1 MKTPSV
7 SEMDFVRTAMESAA
21 SARHR
26 RLFVVS
32 GEWKK
37 SMKVVGQIL
46 KTARDYVGRDL
57 LYFAEFP
64 KESDIGERR
73 FKEFAKNIHGL
84 GYIVQKKPY
93 AIANTVLGRT
103 YDVLVLDAY
112 ENFPPRDIG
121 IIVETVRGPGVIILL
136 VPELPAWATSK
147 LFFHEQYVVTPPYSV
162 NDCRNVFLNRVVKKL
177 FEHDGVYIL
186 SDDGKPVK
194 VPEERKGKKKARKL
208 KVPKDAEFPEA
219 IYRLAVTQDQINT
232 IRALED
238 LPKHKKH
245 AYVVLADRGRGK
257 SAAMGLALAGILSQR
272 KWKIVVTAPSFQ
284 NAEEV
289 FKFVK
294 LGLQELGVDFK
305 DKKREISVKDGG
317 EVVFL
322 EPLEAVE
329 RKADIL
335 VVDEAAGIYVS
346 ILRTFLRK
354 YKRIAFATT
363 THGYEGTGR
372 LFQYRFLPALREKFE
387 VHQIRMSEPI
397 RYGEGD
403 PIERW
408 LYDVFLLDAEP
419 ADLGEE
425 DLRQIEEGKLV
436 FERLDVERLFL
447 EDEETLRQF
456 VGIYVYAHYRNNPR
470 DVAILA
476 DAPNQNA
483 FLVRTESGKVVCSL
497 QVAEE
502 GGLPKAV
509 IDALKDGEIV
519 QGNIIP
525 DLMLKYYGY
534 DNFARAKG
542 LRVVR
547 IATHPEVQGRG
558 IGSFALENLVSY
570 AREHEYS
577 WVGAVFGSSEQL
589 LRFWTKNCF
598 TPVHVS
604 PKRNPESGEYSTAVL
619 HPLRP
624 AIRDI
629 VNVSNFGMK
638 LRLAYE
644 LDNFYRAMDPEVA
657 LTLFSTGIKRSVPID
672 LTTPERRKLKRMVEG
687 GLHYDALSEVIYR
700 MVIHYFI
707 GEMEPPMDEKDRLYL
722 IEKVLKKRTWKGVGD
737 VFGKDPM
744 KVARRLDRI
753 LYGLARWY
761 LGETS

>member
-1 MKTPSV
+1 MSDM
-7 SEMDFVRTAMESAA
+7 EFVRKALETAKAK
-21 SARHR
+21 RQR
-26 RLFVVS
+26 RLFVIS
-32 GEWKK
+32 GDWKK

-46 KTARDYVGRDL
+46 REARDYVGKDL

-73 FKEFAKNIHGL
+73 FKEFARNIHGL
-84 GYIVQKKPY
+84 GYLVQKKPF

-121 IIVETVRGPGVIILL
+121 IITETVRGPGVIILI
-136 VPELPAWATSK
+136 VPELNVWVQSK
-147 LFFHEQYVVTPPYSV
+147 LYFHKQYVVTPPYSV
-162 NDCRNVFLNRVVKKL
+162 DDCRSVFLNRVVKKL
-177 FEHDGVYIL
+177 FEHDGIYIL
-186 SDDGKPVK
+186 SDEGKPVK
-194 VPEERKGKKKARKL
+194 LPREKKGKSKTKKIKIPKNPEFAEDLYKL
-208 KVPKDAEFPEA
+208 AA
-219 IYRLAVTQDQINT
+219 TQDQVDVIH
-232 IRALED
+232 ALED
-238 LPKHKKH
+238 VPKNKKH
-245 AYVVLADRGRGK
+245 AYVLLADRGRGK
-257 SAAMGLALAGILSQR
+257 SAAVGLALAGILSQR

-289 FKFVK
+289 FNFIKRGLEA
-294 LGLQELGVDFK
+294 LGKEFK
-305 DKKREISVKDGG
+305 DKKREIVVKDGG

-322 EPLEAVE
+322 EPLDAVE

-346 ILRTFLRK
+346 LLKSLVRR
-354 YKRIAFATT
+354 YKRIIFSTT

-372 LFQYRFLPALREKFE
+372 LFQYRFLPTLQEKFV
-387 VHQIRMSEPI
+387 VHQLRMSEPI

-403 PIERW
+403 PIESW

-419 ADLGEE
+419 AELGKN
-425 DLRQIEEGKLV
+425 DIRDIEEGRLV
-436 FERLDVERLFL
+436 FEKLDVERLFL

-456 VGIYVYAHYRNNPR
+456 IGIYVYAHYRNNPR
-470 DVAILA
+470 DIAILA

-483 FLVRTESGKVVCSL
+483 FVVRTSSGKVVCSL

-509 IDALKDGEIV
+509 IDLLKDGEIV

-547 IATHPEVQGRG
+547 IATHPELQGKG
-558 IGSFALENLVSY
+558 VGSFALKRLTDY
-570 AREHEYS
+570 ARENDYA
-577 WVGAVFGSSEQL
+577 WVGAIFGSSDVL
-589 LRFWTKNCF
+589 LRFWMKNGF
-598 TPVHVS
+598 VPVHVS

-619 HPLRP
+619 YPLRL
-624 AIRDI
+624 AIQDI
-629 VNVSNFGMK
+629 VRVTNFGMK

-644 LDNFYRAMDPEVA
+644 LDNFYRNMEPEVA
-657 LTLFSTGIKRSVPID
+657 LHLFSSGEQREVPLD
-672 LTTPERRKLKRMVEG
+672 LTTPEKRKLKRMIDG

-700 MVIHYFI
+700 MVINYFI
-707 GEMEPPMDEKDRLYL
+707 GNMEPPMDEKDRLYL

-737 VFGKDPM
+737 VFNKDPM
-744 KVARRLDRI
+744 KVARKIDRI

-761 LGETS
+761 LGEAR

>member
-1 MKTPSV
+1 
-7 SEMDFVRTAMESAA
+7 MDVVTKALEAA
-21 SARHR
+21 RNNRHR
-26 RLFVVS
+26 RLFVIS
-32 GEWKK
+32 GDWKK
-37 SMKVVGQIL
+37 GMKVAGQIL
-46 KTARDYVGRDL
+46 REARDYVGKDL
-57 LYFAEFP
+57 VYFAEFP

-84 GYIVQKKPY
+84 GYLVQKKPY

-136 VPELPAWATSK
+136 VPELPKWASSK

-162 NDCRNVFLNRVVKKL
+162 DDCRNIFLNRVVKKL
-177 FEHDGVYIL
+177 FEHDGIYIL
-186 SDDGKPVK
+186 SDEGKVVK
-194 VPEERKGKKKARKL
+194 RPKEKKKKKKAKKL
-208 KVPKDAEFPEA
+208 KIPKKAEFPEE
-219 IYRLAVTQDQINT
+219 IYKLAVTQDQIDV
-232 IRALED
+232 IHALESV
-238 LPKHKKH
+238 PKNKKH
-245 AYVVLADRGRGK
+245 AYVILADRGRGK
-257 SAAMGLALAGILSQR
+257 SAAIGLTLAGILSQR
-272 KWKIVVTAPSFQ
+272 KWRIVVTAPSYQ

-289 FKFVK
+289 FRFVK
-294 LGLQELGVDFK
+294 AGLDAIGREYK
-305 DKKREISVKDGG
+305 AKKREIIVKDGG

-322 EPLEAVE
+322 EPLDAVE

-346 ILRTFLRK
+346 VLKSLIRR
-354 YKRIAFATT
+354 YKRIIFSTT

-372 LFQYRFLPALREKFE
+372 LFQYRFLPALEAKFE
-387 VHQIRMSEPI
+387 VHQLRMSEPI

-403 PIERW
+403 PIESW

-419 ADLGEE
+419 VELTEE
-425 DLRQIEEGKLV
+425 DLKEIEAGKLV
-436 FERLDVERLFL
+436 FEKLDVEKLFL
-447 EDEETLRQF
+447 EDEDTLRQF
-456 VGIYVYAHYRNNPR
+456 IGIYVYAHYRNNPR

-483 FLVRTESGKVVCSL
+483 FVVKTESGKVLCSL

-509 IDALKDGEIV
+509 IDLLKDGQPV

-547 IATHPEVQGRG
+547 IATHPELQGRG
-558 IGSFALENLVSY
+558 IGSFALEHLVKY
-570 AREHEYS
+570 AKENDYA
-577 WVGAVFGSSEQL
+577 WVGAIFGSSEKL
-589 LRFWTKNCF
+589 LRFWMKNGF
-598 TPVHVS
+598 IPVHVS

-619 HPLRP
+619 YPLRP

-644 LDNFYRAMDPEVA
+644 MDNFYRNMDAEVA
-657 LTLFSTGIKRSVPID
+657 LQLFLSGERRDVPLD
-672 LTTPERRKLKRMVEG
+672 LTTPEKRKLKRMVEG

-700 MVIHYFI
+700 MTINYFI
-707 GEMEPPMDEKDRLYL
+707 GKMEPPMEEKDRLYL

-737 VFGKDPM
+737 VFNKDPM

-761 LGETS
+761 LGEIS

>member
-1 MKTPSV
+1 M
-7 SEMDFVRTAMESAA
+7 EFVRKALETAAA
-21 SARHR
+21 TRQR
-26 RLFVVS
+26 RLFVIS
-32 GEWKK
+32 GDWKK
-37 SMKVVGQIL
+37 GMKVVGQIL
-46 KTARDYVGRDL
+46 REARDFVGRDL

-73 FKEFAKNIHGL
+73 FKEFARNVHGL
-84 GYIVQKKPY
+84 GYLVQKKPF
-93 AIANTVLGRT
+93 AIASSVLGRT

-121 IIVETVRGPGVIILL
+121 IIVETVRGPGVIVLL
-136 VPELPAWATSK
+136 VPELPKWASSK

-162 NDCRNVFLNRVVKKL
+162 KDCRDIFLNRVVKKL
-177 FEHDGVYIL
+177 FEHDGIYIL
-186 SDDGKPVK
+186 SDEGKPVK
-194 VPEERKGKKKARKL
+194 LPKEKKAKKRKRKL
-208 KVPKDAEFPEA
+208 KIPKEHEFPDE
-219 IYRLAVTQDQINT
+219 IYQLALTQDQIDV
-232 IRALED
+232 IHALENV
-238 LPKHKKH
+238 PKAKKH
-245 AYVVLADRGRGK
+245 AYVILADRGRGK
-257 SAAMGLALAGILSQR
+257 SAAMGLALAGILSSK
-272 KWKIVVTAPSFQ
+272 KWKVVVTAPSFQ

-289 FKFVK
+289 FRFIRTGLEA
-294 LGLQELGVDFK
+294 LGKEYK
-305 DKKREISVKDGG
+305 EKKREISVKEGG

-346 ILRTFLRK
+346 ILRSFMQR
-354 YKRIAFATT
+354 YKRIVFATT

-372 LFQYRFLPALREKFE
+372 LFQYRFLPALQEKFE
-387 VHQIRMSEPI
+387 VKTLRMSEPI

-403 PIERW
+403 PIEQW

-419 ADLGEE
+419 ADLTEE
-425 DLRQIEEGKLV
+425 DLKQVAEGRLV
-436 FERLDVERLFL
+436 FEKLDVEKLFL

-456 VGIYVYAHYRNNPR
+456 IGIYVYAHYRNNPR

-483 FLVRTESGKVVCSL
+483 FAVRTESGKIVCSL
-497 QVAEE
+497 QIAEE

-509 IDALKDGEIV
+509 IDLLKEGEIV

-547 IATHPEVQGRG
+547 IATHPELQGKG
-558 IGSFALENLVSY
+558 IGSFALKNLIDY
-570 AREHEYS
+570 ARDNDYA
-577 WVGAVFGSSEQL
+577 WVGAVFGSSDML
-589 LRFWTKNCF
+589 LRFWMKNGF
-598 TPVHVS
+598 IPVHVS

-619 HPLRP
+619 YPLRP
-624 AIRDI
+624 AIKDI

-644 LDNFYRAMDPEVA
+644 LDNFYRNMEARVA
-657 LTLFSTGIKRSVPID
+657 LLLFSSGEKRDVPLD
-672 LTTPERRKLKRMVEG
+672 LTTPEKRKLKRMVEG

-700 MVIHYFI
+700 MTINYFI
-707 GEMEPPMDEKDRLYL
+707 GKMEPPMEEKDRLYL

-761 LGETS
+761 LGEVS